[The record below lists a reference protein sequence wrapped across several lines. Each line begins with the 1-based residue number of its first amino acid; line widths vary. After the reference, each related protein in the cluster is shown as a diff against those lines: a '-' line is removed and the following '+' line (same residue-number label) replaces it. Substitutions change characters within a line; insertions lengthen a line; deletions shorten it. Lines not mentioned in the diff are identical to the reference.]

1 MPSNDDAVRDP
12 VDEPGQA
19 RSRTVYSANRTVRAP
34 ELALPEA
41 LVPNTRL
48 KMDGL
53 SFLSMLPAGTIP
65 VAFLDPQYRGVLEKL
80 AYGKEGNLIYD
91 FSQNRSNSLINKDL
105 SPIDISLSNAYI
117 SSHGKG
123 MRDE

>member
-1 MPSNDDAVRDP
+1 MPSNVEAVRDP
-12 VDEPGQA
+12 VDEPARA
-19 RSRTVYSANRTVRAP
+19 RSRMVYSAIRTVRAP

-65 VAFLDPQYRGVLEKL
+65 VAFLDPQYRGVLQKL
-80 AYGKEGNLIYD
+80 AYGNEG
-91 FSQNRSNSLINKDL
+91 DL
-105 SPIDISLSNAYI
+105 YTILATTDRIC
-117 SSHGKG
+117 
-123 MRDE
+123 